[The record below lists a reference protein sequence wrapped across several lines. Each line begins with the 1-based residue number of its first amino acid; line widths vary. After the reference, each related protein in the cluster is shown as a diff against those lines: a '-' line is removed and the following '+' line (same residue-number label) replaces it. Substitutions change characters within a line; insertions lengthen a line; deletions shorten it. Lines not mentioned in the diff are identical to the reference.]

1 MRLTLFCG
9 RLAALSVFLA
19 APAQAQRPVVLPEP
33 HVAEDVAYLASDAL
47 GGRLV
52 GTPGADSAA
61 EYLARRF
68 AKAGLQRPQAGWFQE
83 FTVSRESQQAQKAG
97 IGGATGRNVIGLL
110 HGRDKKRRDEV
121 IVVGAHYDHLGGGLF
136 GALDPDSAGRPH
148 NGADDN
154 ASGVATMLEVAQRLA
169 QSRPDR
175 TIVFVAFTGEELGLL
190 GSAWYVRN
198 PVAPLARTT
207 AMINFDMVGRLT
219 NERLIVYGTET
230 AKEFPALL
238 DSLNRTA
245 GFDLKARGDGYGPS
259 DQSSFYA
266 VKLPVLH
273 LFTDLHEDYHR
284 ATDDAERLNVPGML
298 RVAEFTTALVRN
310 LADRRAPLT
319 FVDQPPPQQAAAPG
333 QTRSAGYGAYLGSVP
348 DMAGDVTGV
357 KLSGVRGGSPAE
369 KAGMQRDDII
379 TKIGDA
385 DVLDLQGMTDA
396 LRVHKP
402 GDVVDIVVL
411 RGGQPVT
418 LKVTLG
424 SRGG

>member
-1 MRLTLFCG
+1 MRLTSSCG
-9 RLAALSVFLA
+9 RLAALSVFLTT
-19 APAQAQRPVVLPEP
+19 PALAQRPVVLPEP

-61 EYLARRF
+61 EHIARRF

-97 IGGATGRNVIGLL
+97 VGGATGRNVIGLL
-110 HGRDKKRRDEV
+110 PGRDKKRRDEV

-198 PVAPLARTT
+198 PVAPVARTT

-219 NERLIVYGTET
+219 NDRLIVYGTET

-298 RVAEFTTALVRN
+298 RIAAFATALVQD
-310 LADRRAPLT
+310 LADRRTPLT

-333 QTRSAGYGAYLGSVP
+333 QTRGAGYGAYLGSVP

-402 GDVVDIVVL
+402 GDVVDVVVL

>member
-1 MRLTLFCG
+1 
-9 RLAALSVFLA
+9 VFIA
-19 APAQAQRPVVLPEP
+19 VPAQAQRAVVLPTP
-33 HVAEDVAYLASDAL
+33 HLAEDVAYLASDAL

-61 EYLARRF
+61 EYIARRF

-83 FTVSRESQQAQKAG
+83 FTVSRDLPQAQKAS
-97 IGGATGRNVIGLL
+97 IGGTTGRNVIGLL
-110 HGRDKKRRDEV
+110 PGRDKKRRDEV

-136 GALDPDSAGRPH
+136 GALDPDSAGQPH

-154 ASGVATMLEVAQRLA
+154 ASGIATMLEVAQRLA

-175 TIVFVAFTGEELGLL
+175 TIVFVAFSGEELGLL

-198 PVAPLARTT
+198 PVAPVARTT

-219 NERLIVYGTET
+219 NERLIIYGTET
-230 AKEFPALL
+230 AKEFPTLL
-238 DSLNRTA
+238 DSLNRAA

-273 LFTDLHEDYHR
+273 FFTDLHEDYHR
-284 ATDDAERLNVPGML
+284 ATDDVAKLNVPGML
-298 RVAEFTTALVRN
+298 RIADFATALVRN

-319 FVDQPPPQQAAAPG
+319 FVDQPPPQHAAAATG
-333 QTRSAGYGAYLGSVP
+333 QTRSAGYGAYLGTVP

-379 TKIGDA
+379 TKIGAA
-385 DVLDLQGMTDA
+385 DVTDLQGMTDA
-396 LRVHKP
+396 LREHKP
-402 GDVVDIVVL
+402 GDVVDILVL
-411 RGGQPVT
+411 RDGQPVT

-424 SRGG
+424 TRGG

>member
-1 MRLTLFCG
+1 MRLTSSCG

-19 APAQAQRPVVLPEP
+19 TPAQAQRPVVLPEP

-52 GTPGADSAA
+52 GSPGADSAA
-61 EYLARRF
+61 EYIARRF

-83 FTVSRESQQAQKAG
+83 FAVSRESQQAQKAG
-97 IGGATGRNVIGLL
+97 VGGATGRNVIGLL
-110 HGRDKKRRDEV
+110 PGRDKKRRDEV

-198 PVAPLARTT
+198 PVAPVARTT

-219 NERLIVYGTET
+219 NDRLIVYGTET

-298 RVAEFTTALVRN
+298 RIAEFATALVRN
-310 LADRRAPLT
+310 LADRRTPLT